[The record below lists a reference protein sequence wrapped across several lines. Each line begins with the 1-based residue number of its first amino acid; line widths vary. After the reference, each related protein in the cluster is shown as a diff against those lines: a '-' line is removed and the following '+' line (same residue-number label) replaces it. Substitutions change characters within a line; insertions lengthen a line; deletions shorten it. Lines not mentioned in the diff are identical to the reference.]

1 MPRTFKDAS
10 SKFLSCAAL
19 TMVVTSRTL
28 DSKRKPHTHDQ
39 SPPPPLH
46 TCSDT
51 LPPTATPASSGH
63 CFEWNPAIRVFL
75 LFLDFRMRPFCTPR
89 TFFFWQN
96 HSLLGGESP
105 HVSPAFLRKK
115 LHLISARRPGG
126 NPFLSLERP
135 PKAGIGESQVA
146 TVLKVLKTCQ
156 AAFLSVHL
164 CL

>member
-19 TMVVTSRTL
+19 TMVVTSGTL
-28 DSKRKPHTHDQ
+28 DSRRKSYTHDQ
-39 SPPPPLH
+39 SLAPPLH

-51 LPPTATPASSGH
+51 PSTATPASSGH
-63 CFEWNPAIRVFL
+63 CFEWNPAIPVFL
-75 LFLDFRMRPFCTPR
+75 LFLDYRMRPFCTPR
-89 TFFFWQN
+89 TSLFWPN
-96 HSLLGGESP
+96 HSLLCGDSP
-105 HVSPAFLRKK
+105 HVSLACLRKK
-115 LHLISARRPGG
+115 SHLISACRPGG

-146 TVLKVLKTCQ
+146 TVLKVLNTCQ
-156 AAFLSVHL
+156 AAFPSVHL

>member
-1 MPRTFKDAS
+1 MQLLPWWS
-10 SKFLSCAAL
+10 LQEHWIPEG
-19 TMVVTSRTL
+19 SRTHMI
-28 DSKRKPHTHDQ
+28 SRPHLLCTHAQ
-39 SPPPPLH
+39 TPHPHPA
-46 TCSDT
+46 
-51 LPPTATPASSGH
+51 TATPASSGH

-89 TFFFWQN
+89 TSFFWRN

-115 LHLISARRPGG
+115 LPLISACRPGG

>member
-19 TMVVTSRTL
+19 TMVVTSGTL

-39 SPPPPLH
+39 SPPPTLH

-51 LPPTATPASSGH
+51 PPLQPRLPPVDTVLSGILL
-63 CFEWNPAIRVFL
+63 FGSL
-75 LFLDFRMRPFCTPR
+75 LFLDFGMSPFCTPR

-135 PKAGIGESQVA
+135 PEAGTGESQVA